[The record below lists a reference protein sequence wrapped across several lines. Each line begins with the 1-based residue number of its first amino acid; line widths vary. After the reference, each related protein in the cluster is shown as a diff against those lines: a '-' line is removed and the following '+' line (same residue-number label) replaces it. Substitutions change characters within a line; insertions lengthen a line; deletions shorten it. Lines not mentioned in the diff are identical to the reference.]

1 MTEFY
6 TIRKIRTKILYLGS
20 YYSGLG
26 LVDKNAATL
35 QTEQKGCRSCTF
47 KCEDEGVYSNVND
60 QSPRHEERARDAP
73 LSSVWSRR
81 QDLNLR
87 PHGPE
92 PCALPDCATPRRH
105 AAGRLSARRY
115 ECYFTLFFIRCQ
127 MFVGGEPHFMRFSVS
142 CPHVFHT
149 FPRRAFSALRVRCG
163 YILLRR
169 KLFSSILARC
179 GKRLLIFAAF

>member
-1 MTEFY
+1 M
-6 TIRKIRTKILYLGS
+6 
-20 YYSGLG
+20 
-26 LVDKNAATL
+26 
-35 QTEQKGCRSCTF
+35 
-47 KCEDEGVYSNVND
+47 
-60 QSPRHEERARDAP
+60 
-73 LSSVWSRR
+73 
-81 QDLNLR
+81 NLR

-163 YILLRR
+163 YILQRR
-169 KLFSSILARC
+169 KLFSNILARC
-179 GKRLLIFAAF
+179 GKRLLILKCTPKVRQRNNYTAFFIPQKFFKRDHICSLLPPLMRAAGKPSFSSKPNAAETVSSMS